1 MAKVTDVGAKIPEKL
16 YLTKQYRQD
25 TILGF
30 MSPYGTDSAF
40 KKRQD
45 TQLGWAYRQVS
56 EHTKFNYSNRWDIQH
71 DRNELM
77 YIQKD
82 DQIEL
87 MEWVEDLSLPEIDL
101 PENYQQHHK
110 VPPTAPSCRLQ
121 KIENHELAPE
131 ILDNVPLSGYEFSK
145 EVRRHG
151 WNGGN
156 VVWRVKDPRGF
167 ELEISSSNL
176 ARIIDCS
183 VIKEGKIEEP
193 CIWGRAG
200 SANVLLPISSDIYK
214 SANKRTEQTNN
225 KVSLKDINLGDV
237 VQLLDDGNEYEYN
250 GKFFLL
256 QNNYDENHSNV
267 EIGKSYLERYV
278 FIRIDNDWKHIIK
291 LVSSPK
297 VVKIVNKLD
306 AILSKVFVERLLNDN
321 LAKGYY
327 NDIDSYE
334 FNNLVCFSAT
344 KPKELKLSLEK
355 VEFEKPVNGVID
367 FPKYGVHYYPDYYSF
382 FEKDHNDNFKLLCTQ
397 DTGNI
402 SRNKKVLVSFS
413 NDYKTI
419 SLSAR
424 ITDGGR
430 GLFGRMAAP
439 QVNHNFEDWMLPI
452 SDEIYQL
459 VIEINDVKVP
469 IVRIPNRFYR

>member
-16 YLTKQYRQD
+16 YVTKQYRQD

-45 TQLGWAYRQVS
+45 TQLGWAYRQAS
-56 EHTKFNYSNRWDIQH
+56 EYTKFSYSDWWSIQH
-71 DRNELM
+71 NSYKLLYM
-77 YIQKD
+77 KKD

-101 PENYQQHHK
+101 PESYQQFHK
-110 VPPTAPSCRLQ
+110 ALPTVPSCRLQ
-121 KIENHELAPE
+121 KVEKHELAPE

-183 VIKEGKIEEP
+183 VIKEGRIEEP

-200 SANVLLPISSDIYK
+200 AANVLLPISSDIYK

-225 KVSLKDINLGDV
+225 KISLKDINLGDV
-237 VQLLDDGNEYEYN
+237 VQLLDDENEYAYY

-256 QNNYDENHSNV
+256 QNNYDANYSNV

-278 FIRIDNDWKHIIK
+278 FIRTDSDVKHIIK
-291 LVSSPK
+291 LFSSPK
-297 VVKIVNKLD
+297 VVKIVDKID
-306 AILSKVFVERLLNDN
+306 VPVSKVFVERLLNDY

-327 NDIDSYE
+327 NDNVSYE
-334 FNNLVCFSAT
+334 FNNLVCFSVT
-344 KPKELKLSLEK
+344 KPKELKLSLDK
-355 VEFEKPVNGVID
+355 IEFEKPVYGVTD
-367 FPKYGVHYYPDYYSF
+367 FPKYGVHYNPNYYSY
-382 FEKDHNDNFKLLCTQ
+382 FEKDHKDNFKLLCTQ
-397 DTGNI
+397 YTGNI
-402 SRNKKVLVSFS
+402 NHNKKVIVLFS
-413 NDYKTI
+413 VDYKTI

-424 ITDGGR
+424 ITECRDR
-430 GLFGRMAAP
+430 GWLVRSAP
-439 QVNHNFEDWMLPI
+439 EVRHNFEDWVFPI

-469 IVRIPNRFYR
+469 VVRIPNRFYR